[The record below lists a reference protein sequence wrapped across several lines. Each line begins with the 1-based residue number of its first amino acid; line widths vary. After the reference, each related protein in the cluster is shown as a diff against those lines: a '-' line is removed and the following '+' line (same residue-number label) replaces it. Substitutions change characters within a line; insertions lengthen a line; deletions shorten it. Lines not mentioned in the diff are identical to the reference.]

1 MRSPG
6 PRRGGIDPWA
16 LRRRVNP
23 TDRLPAIMTVRTPSS
38 GGLPGALRL
47 IVSVLAGAAIA
58 FCALPAAVP
67 AAGGEAAPDDG
78 IALFEPCTR
87 AQADRW
93 AADAKRDGR
102 AALRAASCYAV
113 VVDREE
119 KPSGG
124 LDEARKGRAAAEAA
138 IRHFPESG
146 LAHYLAAYLTG
157 LEAERAPW
165 RGLFLV
171 PVIEREAARAAVLSP
186 GVDRA
191 GPDRMLGEL
200 YLRAPA
206 FPISVGDSR
215 KAVTHYQRAVSRV
228 PSAPENRLGLAES
241 LLSDHRTAEACG
253 ELRSLLKEVA
263 PERGERSV
271 ERKTREL
278 LERHCGREGGR

>member
-1 MRSPG
+1 
-6 PRRGGIDPWA
+6 
-16 LRRRVNP
+16 
-23 TDRLPAIMTVRTPSS
+23 MTVRTPSS

-47 IVSVLAGAAIA
+47 FVSVLAGAAIA
-58 FCALPAAVP
+58 LGALPATVP
-67 AAGGEAAPDDG
+67 AVGGGGAPDDE

-102 AALRAASCYAV
+102 AALRAASCYV
-113 VVDREE
+113 VVVERDMG
-119 KPSGG
+119 PSGG

-171 PVIEREAARAAVLSP
+171 PVIEREAARAADLSP

-206 FPISVGDSR
+206 FPVSVGDSR
-215 KAVTHYQRAVSRV
+215 KAVSHYRRAVSRV

-241 LLSDHRTAEACG
+241 LLSNHRTAEACG
-253 ELRSLLKEVA
+253 ELRALLTEIA
-263 PERGERSV
+263 SEHGEKSV
-271 ERKTREL
+271 GHKTREL
-278 LERHCGREGGR
+278 LERHCGREAGR

>member
-1 MRSPG
+1 
-6 PRRGGIDPWA
+6 
-16 LRRRVNP
+16 
-23 TDRLPAIMTVRTPSS
+23 MTVRTPSS
-38 GGLPGALRL
+38 GGLPGALRP

-58 FCALPAAVP
+58 LCALQAAVP
-67 AAGGEAAPDDG
+67 AAGGEAAAEDE

-113 VVDREE
+113 VVEREE
-119 KPSGG
+119 KPSEG

-138 IRHFPESG
+138 ITHFPESG

-165 RGLFLV
+165 RGLLLV
-171 PVIEREAARAAVLSP
+171 PVIEREAARAAVLNP

-253 ELRSLLKEVA
+253 ELRTLLTKIA

-271 ERKTREL
+271 EHKAREL
-278 LERHCGREGGR
+278 LKRHCDREGGR